1 MNNDLINTL
10 EASRRLGLRQD
21 IIRYR
26 CRQLGFSNGQGS
38 YIKLDEDQFN
48 KIKNFKPNKKINYR
62 RKYDK
67 KNILIVEYYL
77 STKNNSIP
85 NIAQTLELKEYK
97 VSSVINQ
104 FLKDGCVTVESKLC
118 F

>member
-1 MNNDLINTL
+1 MNNNLINTL
-10 EASRRLGLRQD
+10 EASRRLKIRQD
-21 IIRYR
+21 IVRYR
-26 CRQLGFSNGQGS
+26 CRQLGFSGGYGRN
-38 YIKLDEDQFN
+38 IMLDEDQLI
-48 KIKNFKPNKKINYR
+48 KVKNFKPNKKINYKS
-62 RKYDK
+62 KYDK

-85 NIAQTLELKEYK
+85 HISHILDLKESK